1 MFLFY
6 KTKSLNFS
14 CSQICSEQKCQQS
27 FRFAKKGIPFLVF
40 EFLCESIQQKR
51 STKLSIRD
59 FFLSRILFLNICSE
73 SLFVSSVFYICFT
86 IPFFGHLREIFYLF
100 FQIIFTFFKNQIS
113 LECQPIRQSQKGP
126 TNDPLAFLSC
136 LVFSILVKIIV
147 L

>member
-27 FRFAKKGIPFLVF
+27 FRFAKKGIPFFVF
-40 EFLCESIQQKR
+40 EFLCEAFSRNVLLNFQ
-51 STKLSIRD
+51 SG
-59 FFLSRILFLNICSE
+59 FFSRLLFLNICSE